1 MRIERFVVSTF
12 VLIKLEH
19 AYLLAALVAM
29 ITAVCVWNLRSLDTS
44 EKAPSIPLFT
54 LAIGLNAVALFIAAM
69 GIDGDMLAGA
79 DSFPTREAVA
89 FVATIGTIV
98 GVEVAV
104 RIATGYRRLRWLWL
118 QLTAAVLILSLLH
131 LNSGND
137 RHWALTSA
145 ALLAVIMVV
154 TTLRIMTAP
163 PEGNGEF
170 RKLTLAILVSQAA
183 ACAAEYYL
191 VAAEHWVL
199 GQGPI
204 EFTLPIALV
213 AMARFLLPIA
223 FTAVVVLTL
232 TSRNLQELQHRAET
246 DALTNLTA
254 RGSLAEH
261 GESLLGRTRLE
272 GKLVAVLMIDIDHFK
287 AVNDRHGHE
296 VGDGV
301 LKHCARI
308 VRKSLRPEAVVA
320 RYGGEEFCAIVP
332 INQADDARIVAERL
346 RLAIANTPY
355 RRSGVAGQSENLL
368 IPVTV
373 SVGGTIAAQGEML
386 ESLLKTAD
394 LELYKAKHAGRNRV
408 SVAHHEL
415 TGEDLLIVV

>member
-1 MRIERFVVSTF
+1 MSTF

-19 AYLLAALVAM
+19 AYLLAALVA
-29 ITAVCVWNLRSLDTS
+29 IVTAICVWNLRSLDTS
-44 EKAPSIPLFT
+44 QRAPAIPLFT
-54 LAIGLNAVALFIAAM
+54 IAIGVTAASLLIAAFGNEMSVLTGWLSFPPRDVSAVLAIV
-69 GIDGDMLAGA
+69 
-79 DSFPTREAVA
+79 
-89 FVATIGTIV
+89 GTIV
-98 GVEVAV
+98 GVEVVA
-104 RIATGYRRLRWLWL
+104 RITTGNQSLRWMWAQIGVALF
-118 QLTAAVLILSLLH
+118 VLSMLR
-131 LNSGND
+131 LNAGLD
-137 RHWALTSA
+137 EDWALTCA
-145 ALLAVIMVV
+145 ALQAAIMLL

-163 PEGNGEF
+163 AESNGEF
-170 RKLTLAILVSQAA
+170 RKLILATLLTQAA
-183 ACAAEYYL
+183 AGGAEYYL
-191 VAAEHWVL
+191 VVAGHWVL
-199 GQGPI
+199 GGSPV
-204 EFTLPIALV
+204 EFTLPVALV

-223 FTAVVVLTL
+223 FTAIVVLTL
-232 TSRNLQELQHRAET
+232 SARNLQDLQHRAET

-301 LKHCARI
+301 LRHCARI

-332 INQADDARIVAERL
+332 INQAIDARIVAERL
-346 RLAIANTPY
+346 RAAIADTPY
-355 RRSGVAGQSENLL
+355 RRSGAPGQSDPLS
-368 IPVTV
+368 ISVTV

-408 SVAHHEL
+408 SVAHHEMA
-415 TGEDLLIVV
+415 GDDLLIVV